1 MNNTRIATD
10 IDIAAEIAY
19 ATLMETV
26 ANMDNERIVYV
37 LMGVLQQIEIIKKS
51 VNDFDLKGQD
61 NTSKKVA

>member
-61 NTSKKVA
+61 STSKKVA